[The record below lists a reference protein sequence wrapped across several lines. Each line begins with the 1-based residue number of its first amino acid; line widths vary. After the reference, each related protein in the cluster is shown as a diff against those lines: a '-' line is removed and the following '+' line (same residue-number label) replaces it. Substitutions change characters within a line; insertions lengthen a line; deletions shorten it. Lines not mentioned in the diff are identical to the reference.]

1 MSSAFIV
8 LLVGYVVALI
18 VFVGERIVY
27 RFTKKSVRQS
37 VHSERITQPV
47 VVPLEP
53 LMVED
58 IEDGPEGGKQSEE
71 KPQIDP
77 KVENIEKNDKEIKE
91 EVK

>member
-1 MSSAFIV
+1 MDESLEKRDRCLKKFKDNNPISPRLTLRNMSSAFIV

-47 VVPLEP
+47 VVPL
-53 LMVED
+53 
-58 IEDGPEGGKQSEE
+58 
-71 KPQIDP
+71 
-77 KVENIEKNDKEIKE
+77 
-91 EVK
+91 